1 MTDFFDDPDAPIQP
15 DQFAA
20 EFSALLDIFDKLKPQ
35 RILEIGVREGG
46 TLYQWIKHAE
56 PGAQIVAVDLPG
68 VAWGHNGS
76 ENTALWSEWAA
87 AKGVNLT
94 VFLGDS
100 HDPKIIG
107 QVIEYTPFDFVFI
120 DGDHSLF
127 GVAADF
133 LAYGYNGVI
142 ALHDIVPDITDDRI
156 EGWKF
161 WNVLRY
167 SRRYKTQELLSDE
180 QQTSR
185 GIGVVYVR

>member
-1 MTDFFDDPDAPIQP
+1 MNEFYKDPDAPVQP
-15 DQFAA
+15 DQFQA
-20 EFSALLDIFDKLKPQ
+20 EFSALLDIFRERNPR

-68 VAWGHNGS
+68 GWWGYKGS
-76 ENTALWSEWAA
+76 KHTADWSAWAA
-87 AKGVNLT
+87 EKGVNLA

-100 HDPKIIG
+100 HDFEIIE
-107 QVIEYTPFDFVFI
+107 QVIEYGPFDFVFI

-133 LAYGYNGVI
+133 LTYGYNGVI

-156 EGWKF
+156 EVWKF

-167 SRRYKTQELLSDE
+167 SRRYRTQELLSDP
-180 QQTSR
+180 QQDSR
-185 GIGVVYVR
+185 GIGVVYV